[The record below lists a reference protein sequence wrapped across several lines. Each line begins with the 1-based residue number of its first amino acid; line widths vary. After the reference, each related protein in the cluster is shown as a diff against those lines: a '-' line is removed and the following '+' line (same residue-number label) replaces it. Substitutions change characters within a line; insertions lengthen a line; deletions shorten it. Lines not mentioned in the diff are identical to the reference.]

1 VNVLTAWLASL
12 FCLCTV
18 ITHASQASEA
28 ASSVRQEYLNSL
40 ISISRES
47 GLANK
52 RTWQVLLH
60 YRSDQFGSGVT
71 SEIDGAEFFL
81 ASTGKTNPNA
91 ELEATLRAFFS
102 NEEIGKDKLA
112 SQCAFPARYKWLN
125 SQLRFDARF
134 MPIQKCEP
142 VDLWLK
148 RVNAESV
155 SLIFSSYYFNN
166 PVSMFGHTLLRINSA
181 EKAKSTLLDIA
192 INYAA
197 IIDDTDG
204 FFVYAWKGLTGGFEG
219 QFSVY
224 PYYDLVKRYN
234 DLENRDLWE
243 YQLNLSKKQI
253 DFMLLHARELS
264 YAKFDFFFMRENCSY
279 HLLSLLE
286 VADPELHLRDQ
297 YWAWTLPTETI
308 KQINSQPGLV
318 ESIVYRPSLGSQLDH
333 RLTLLS
339 DREKD
344 IVKQLIDITK
354 DVNPAEFDSIVTN
367 RQALILDAAI
377 NFIQYEISANEN
389 TPIDQKENLHSLLI
403 QRSQLSVSSNFN
415 QNFNPK
421 TVASPDLGHD
431 PARFEISGGRFDRE
445 ERNPRSDEESFVEF
459 SIRPG
464 FHDLLSLEDG
474 HAPNSQINF
483 LDLRARYETK
493 SAEWELQNFT
503 LLDIVSLYP
512 LSSFIKEPSWK
523 IDIGWEVN
531 QDNACEDCTPFIL
544 NPGIGLAFQSNFHR
558 KEIYFAFIE
567 ANLEFDHE
575 FDSDYR
581 GGFGATV
588 GLLLNASDSWRMAI
602 IANRTHYSAGQS
614 DYVSKA
620 EFKNR
625 FHLSRNLEIIFDL
638 KGVEEYREGKIGFG
652 YYF

>member
-1 VNVLTAWLASL
+1 MNVLPAWFVSI
-12 FCLCTV
+12 FFLCTV
-18 ITHASQASEA
+18 VTHESQASETT
-28 ASSVRQEYLNSL
+28 SSGRQEYLNSL
-40 ISISRES
+40 ISISSES

-60 YRSDQFGSGVT
+60 YRSYQFGSGVT
-71 SEIDGAEFFL
+71 SEIDGAEFFF

-91 ELEATLRAFFS
+91 ELEATLRAFFF
-102 NEEIGKDKLA
+102 NKKIGKDKLV

-125 SQLRFDARF
+125 SQLEFDTRF
-134 MPIQKCEP
+134 MPLQKCEP
-142 VDLWLK
+142 VDLWLE

-155 SLIFSSYYFNN
+155 SLIFSSYYFTN

-181 EKAKSTLLDIA
+181 EEARSSLLDSA

-197 IIDDTDG
+197 IIDDADD
-204 FFVYAWKGLTGGFEG
+204 FFVYAWNGLTGNFEG
-219 QFSVY
+219 RFSVF
-224 PYYDLVKRYN
+224 PYYEIVKRYN

-253 DFMLLHARELS
+253 DFMLLHIWELS

-279 HLLSLLE
+279 QLLSLLE
-286 VADPELHLRDQ
+286 VADPELYLRDQ
-297 YWAWTLPTETI
+297 YWTWTLPTETI
-308 KQINSQPGLV
+308 KQINNQPGLV
-318 ESIVYRPSLGSQLDH
+318 ESIVHRPSLGSQLDH
-333 RLTLLS
+333 RLTLLNG
-339 DREKD
+339 REKD

-354 DVNPAEFDSIVTN
+354 NVNPAEFDSIIAS

-377 NFIQYEISANEN
+377 NFIQYEISANRD
-389 TPIDQKENLHSLLI
+389 TSKDQKENLYSLLI
-403 QRSQLSVSSNFN
+403 QRSQLSAGSNFN

-421 TVASPDLGHD
+421 TLVSPDLGHD
-431 PARFEISGGRFDRE
+431 PARFEISGGRFDRGE
-445 ERNPRSDEESFVEF
+445 KRSGFDEESFVEF

-493 SAEWELQNFT
+493 SAEWQLQKFT

-523 IDIGWEVN
+523 INIGWEVN

-544 NPGIGLAFQSNFHR
+544 NPGVGLAFQSNFHR

-567 ANLEFDHE
+567 ADLELDHE

-602 IANRTHYSAGQS
+602 TANRTHYTVGQR
-614 DYVSKA
+614 DYVSEI

-625 FHLSRNLEIIFDL
+625 FYLSRNLEIIFDL
-638 KGVEEYREGKIGFG
+638 KDVEEYREAKLGFG